1 MKGIYE
7 FAGIT
12 IKVLTSINQHDILNE
27 RKEITND
34 RDGRIAYSQRRG
46 PYPQV
51 HAVLHQDIVQK
62 WRAEG
67 ASNWWTLEDQTRGP
81 ARLCRQTASPKNK
94 QKIKPAPWL
103 ARRKEFVA
111 ANSPLTDWNPH
122 RSELC
127 NPLPILIVTRD
138 IKHVNGCQ
146 VWVCERK
153 KVYP

>member
-111 ANSPLTDWNPH
+111 ANSPLMWIGPPV
-122 RSELC
+122 RSEPC
-127 NPLPILIVTRD
+127 KPLPIFSIHRLLPYG
-138 IKHVNGCQ
+138 K
-146 VWVCERK
+146 VCS
-153 KVYP
+153 